1 MNQIR
6 DLWSE
11 NSKTE
16 VRNKVYLFDHS
27 NRTLMGGFPVYI
39 GEEDENGDPIPDS
52 LTELSPV
59 ASQALID
66 HSPDGFNWGYGGSG
80 SAQCALGILL
90 DATGDSN
97 IAMRWYQ
104 RFKEEVIA
112 HIPTDKKIQMS
123 LTKVKEWLEDKQ
135 SK

>member
-1 MNQIR
+1 
-6 DLWSE
+6 
-11 NSKTE
+11 
-16 VRNKVYLFDHS
+16 
-27 NRTLMGGFPVYI
+27 MGGFPVYI

-59 ASQALID
+59 PSQALIN

-80 SAQCALGILL
+80 PAQCALGILL
-90 DATGDSN
+90 DATCDKD

-112 HIPTDKKIQMS
+112 HIPNDKNVEMP
-123 LTKVKEWLEDKQ
+123 LAKVKEWLENKQ
-135 SK
+135 SE